1 MVIMGLGSQGGSNGS
16 GGCIGGLRVV
26 SSGSEAVGA
35 LGAITEGWG
44 PFGGL
49 GVTTEGSRGHWG
61 GSRGSAAPRG
71 LFGKGSDPLP
81 LAGVV
86 KVVFILYNNLGLF
99 LSTENA
105 SLRLGGE
112 PEVRERPLV
121 VNSQVIAASIN
132 KESSRVFLMDPVLF
146 TLPHLE
152 VTATPPKLETDPRH

>member
-1 MVIMGLGSQGGSNGS
+1 M
-16 GGCIGGLRVV
+16 
-26 SSGSEAVGA
+26 
-35 LGAITEGWG
+35 
-44 PFGGL
+44 
-49 GVTTEGSRGHWG
+49 
-61 GSRGSAAPRG
+61 PRG
-71 LFGKGSDPLP
+71 LFGEGSDPLP

-152 VTATPPKLETDPRH
+152 VTATPPQIRDRPLSMETPPQSAPDPSALRPPEIRPLPTQH